1 MRLPCILAFVVPLF
15 AADGAHA
22 QHCWPIEVR
31 VEVRD
36 SAGRRISPV
45 VLDSVVTAV
54 ARGSNE
60 VPVRSRMDL
69 SRDGT
74 ASDTSGTLQWLTAAC
89 RLRLQR
95 ATLYASGRALHLD
108 FNIDINTFERPG
120 PSAFLIEAPP
130 LQSATFRLRFDPQ
143 LRGGHSS
150 APRRLDAGWWERVPD
165 AKGAA
170 PDAPRSRCTRRRP
183 GCSRA

>member
-1 MRLPCILAFVVPLF
+1 MRLPCILAFVVSLF
-15 AADGAHA
+15 AADAAHA

-31 VEVRD
+31 LEVRD
-36 SAGRRISPV
+36 PAGRRFSPV
-45 VLDSVVTAV
+45 VLDSVVVVV

-60 VPVRSRMDL
+60 VPVRSRVEIP
-69 SRDGT
+69 RDGT

-108 FNIDINTFERPG
+108 FNIDINTFKRPG

-130 LQSATFRLRFDPQ
+130 LQSATFRLRFGPEV
-143 LRGGHSS
+143 RGGHSS
-150 APRRLDAGWWERVPD
+150 APRRLDASWWERVPA

-170 PDAPRSRCTRRRP
+170 RPRSHARRQ
-183 GCSRA
+183 